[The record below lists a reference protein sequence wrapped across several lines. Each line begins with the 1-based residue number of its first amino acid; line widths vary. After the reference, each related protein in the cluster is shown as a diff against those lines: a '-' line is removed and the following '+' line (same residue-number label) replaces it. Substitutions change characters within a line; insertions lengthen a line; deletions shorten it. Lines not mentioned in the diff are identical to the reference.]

1 MRVADVTSQEA
12 VRAAAREYEA
22 LGEEAFLYEY
32 GFGPAGDLVAV
43 VDGRR
48 YPAEAL
54 LAAAHGH
61 QYPKLGPLADSDL
74 SGATETTTKLR
85 ELGFQVRRLGADD

>member
-1 MRVADVTSQEA
+1 MRVADITSQDA
-12 VRAAAREYEA
+12 VRAAARECDA

-32 GFGPAGDLVAV
+32 GFGAAGDLVGV
-43 VDGRR
+43 LDGQR

-61 QYPKLGPLADSDL
+61 QYPDVGPLADSDF
-74 SGATETTTKLR
+74 SGVTETTTKLVER
-85 ELGFQVRRLGADD
+85 SRFTPA